1 MLKFVLKIS
10 FWAIRHPLWMMLLLL
25 ATSGLSAYYAAT
37 HLKVDTD
44 TNKMLDLDLPFM
56 QQRARIEKLFPQD
69 KDVIVL
75 MIESEVPEIS
85 EVAAKR
91 LTSLLATRP
100 DAIHSVY
107 LPTIDPF
114 FDRQGLLY
122 QELDQLERLANDLA
136 RAQPFIGRLYH
147 DFSLG
152 NFLSLL
158 TQALE
163 HQNDMPVDIDPVLA
177 RITDVTEALL
187 DDHPTL
193 LSWRDLFFEPRS
205 KVGHTLQFAVVA
217 PVLDYTRMPAAELP
231 IQVIHDAIDHVR
243 NIDGVPI
250 TVRITG
256 EPVLEYDELISI
268 EKGTE
273 YAGIVSLILIC
284 SALLIGFRSWKL
296 TIATLITLTLGLA
309 YSLGFASVAVPA
321 LNVIS
326 ISFAVLYIG
335 MGVDYATHLALR
347 YREFLLEDH
356 TPNDAL
362 RHSLRSVSPA
372 LILCALT
379 TSLAMFS
386 FIPTAYRGI
395 SELGIIAGG
404 SMFIVVAVTMAAV
417 PALLRLMP
425 LLPARQWRRKTTRF
439 FLPDSIACLPYRHS
453 QGVRQFTLLLALA
466 GLGGLCGVYFD
477 FNPINLR
484 DPHSE
489 SVQTFKKLLG
499 TKETSPMYLTALAD
513 GESEVHLLEHRFESL
528 ETVSAAVSIFDFV
541 PPEQE
546 EKLQIID
553 EMALLLGPQLDQPLR
568 LQPGTTRLQEVQQ
581 FHEAIGKHRGTDPEI
596 RGRLMNTLDRF
607 IHRCRQLPPSQCQD
621 QIDHL
626 QFSVLATF
634 PMTMEKLRLG
644 LEATPF
650 GLQDLPPN
658 LRQRWVTPSGIYRID
673 LFPEL
678 DLNVLDHMI
687 EFVEEVRQVYPEIAG
702 LPVSYIESMRVIVGA
717 FQQAFATAIV
727 VISLLLLFILKSARD
742 TLLVLLPLVLGAIL
756 PGAVS
761 AWADLPFNYANI
773 IALPLLFG
781 LGVDSG
787 IHMVHRIHELP
798 PDRSV
803 LTTSTAR
810 GIFFSALTTLCSFV
824 SLAFISH
831 VGIASLGRLL
841 AIGLSVTLI
850 CTFFILP
857 AFAVK
862 QSNQQPK

>member
-1 MLKFVLKIS
+1 MLKLLLKTS
-10 FWAIRHPLWMMLLLL
+10 HWGIRHPLWMVLLLL
-25 ATSGLSAYYAAT
+25 STAAFSAYYAAT

-44 TNKMLDLDLPFM
+44 TNKMLDPDLPFM

-69 KDVIVL
+69 KDVIL
-75 MIESEVPEIS
+75 LIIEAEAPEIA
-85 EVAAKR
+85 EKAAKR
-91 LTSLLATRP
+91 LKSLLSGAP
-100 DAIHSVY
+100 GAIHSVY

-122 QELDQLERLANDLA
+122 QDLDQLERLADDLA

-158 TQALE
+158 SQALARQE
-163 HQNDMPVDIDPVLA
+163 ELPVDIDPVFS
-177 RITDVTEALL
+177 RIDHVTGALL
-187 DDHPTL
+187 EDRPAL

-205 KVGHTLQFAVVA
+205 RVGHTLQFAVVA
-217 PVLDYTRMPAAELP
+217 PVLDYTRLPAAELP
-231 IQVIHDAIDHVR
+231 VQVIRSAIAQVKT
-243 NIDGVPI
+243 IDGVPV

-256 EPVLEYDELISI
+256 EPILEYEELISI

-273 YAGIVSLILIC
+273 YAGIISLLLIC

-296 TIATLITLTLGLA
+296 TLATLITLALGLA
-309 YSLGFASVAVPA
+309 YSLGFASIAVPA

-347 YREFLLEDH
+347 YREYLLEDH
-356 TPNDAL
+356 TPGDAL
-362 RHSLRSVSPA
+362 RHSLRTVSPA
-372 LILCALT
+372 LLLCALT
-379 TSLAMFS
+379 TALAMFS

-404 SMFIVVAVTMAAV
+404 SMFIVVAVTLAAM
-417 PALLRLMP
+417 PALMRLMP
-425 LLPARQWRRKTTRF
+425 LRPASQWRRKTTRF
-439 FLPDSIACLPYRHS
+439 FLPSVIARLPYRHS
-453 QGVRQFTLLLALA
+453 QAVRRITLLLALA
-466 GLGGLCGVYFD
+466 GLWGLCGVQFD
-477 FNPINLR
+477 FNPVNLR

-499 TKETSPMYLTALAD
+499 TKETSPMYLTALAE
-513 GESEVHLLEHRFESL
+513 GETEVRLLEHRFESL
-528 ETVSAAVSIFDFV
+528 EAVSSAVSVFDFV
-541 PPEQE
+541 PPDQE
-546 EKLQIID
+546 EKLQVID
-553 EMALLLGPQLDQPLR
+553 EMALLLGPQLEQPLELHPGATRLKDIKQFQQTLEKNQVAAPSIHARLENTLRRFIDQCERLAPPQCQTLIDR
-568 LQPGTTRLQEVQQ
+568 LQFAL
-581 FHEAIGKHRGTDPEI
+581 
-596 RGRLMNTLDRF
+596 
-607 IHRCRQLPPSQCQD
+607 
-621 QIDHL
+621 
-626 QFSVLATF
+626 LATF
-634 PMTMEKLRLG
+634 PLTMEKLRLG
-644 LEATPF
+644 LEASPF
-650 GLQDLPPN
+650 GVGDLPPA
-658 LRQRWVTPSGIYRID
+658 LKQRWVTPEGVFRID
-673 LFPEL
+673 LFPEK
-678 DLNVLDHMI
+678 DLNVLDHML
-687 EFVEEVRQVYPEIAG
+687 EFVEAVRRIYPQIAG
-702 LPVSYIESMRVIVGA
+702 LPVAYIESMRVIVGA
-717 FQQAFATAIV
+717 FQQAFATAV
-727 VISLLLLFILKSARD
+727 AAISLLLLVVLKSARD
-742 TLLVLLPLVLGAIL
+742 TLLVLLPLVLGAVL
-756 PGAVS
+756 TGAVS
-761 AWADLPFNYANI
+761 AWTGLPFNYANI

-798 PDRSV
+798 PGRSV

-857 AFAVK
+857 AFAIK
-862 QSNQQPK
+862 RPNP